1 MKRNLK
7 HIFINLN
14 VISLN
19 ENKYQ
24 DFKFY
29 KLTLCQCC
37 DMRLHI
43 VCNFQ
48 QIWSTSHHF
57 VQLWWW
63 IIVSSMC
70 KVYTTRNPIHVLQQ
84 NSLMTQ
90 PSGNWQLMFTYTDE
104 IPLVQFMLQ
113 FICNNVSTHG
123 YFKIKSICVIHMQKR
138 TKKWIQWHN
147 SSYESLHYD
156 VYECF
161 NFIDKKL
168 IIYMKTI
175 SSSALV
181 WTKILKYLQ
190 HLLIKFNLMLMLN

>member
-1 MKRNLK
+1 MLIIIVSFDILNISFVKRNLK
-7 HIFINLN
+7 LIFINLK

-19 ENKYQ
+19 KNKYQ
-24 DFKFY
+24 NFKFY

-43 VCNFQ
+43 ACNFQ

-57 VQLWWW
+57 VQLWW

-90 PSGNWQLMFTYTDE
+90 PSGNWQLMFTYTNE
-104 IPLVQFMLQ
+104 IPLVQFMLR

-123 YFKIKSICVIHMQKR
+123 SFKIKYLCDPYA
-138 TKKWIQWHN
+138 KK
-147 SSYESLHYD
+147 
-156 VYECF
+156 
-161 NFIDKKL
+161 DKK
-168 IIYMKTI
+168 MKSMT
-175 SSSALV
+175 
-181 WTKILKYLQ
+181 Q
-190 HLLIKFNLMLMLN
+190 

>member
-7 HIFINLN
+7 LIFINLK

-24 DFKFY
+24 NFKFY

-48 QIWSTSHHF
+48 RIWSTLHHF
-57 VQLWWW
+57 VQLWW

-70 KVYTTRNPIHVLQQ
+70 KVYTTTNPIHALQR

-138 TKKWIQWHN
+138 TKKWNQCHN
-147 SSYESLHYD
+147 SSYESLHYE
-156 VYECF
+156 VYKRF
-161 NFIDKKL
+161 SFIDKKL
-168 IIYMKTI
+168 IINMKTT
-175 SSSALV
+175 SCSALV
-181 WTKILKYLQ
+181 WMKILKYLQ
-190 HLLIKFNLMLMLN
+190 HLLIKLSN